1 MANLL
6 VIKQYITNF
15 IGKYEVYLKPLGKFL
30 LAMVAF
36 ITINA
41 KLGYMQKID
50 NFSIV
55 LIAALM
61 CSFMPMNFIVL
72 LSTVFIILHMYALS
86 LECAIVVL
94 VLFVILF
101 LLYFGLSP
109 KDSVVAILTPVL
121 TSMGIPYIMPVAMG
135 LIGGPTSAVSIGCGV
150 IASFVLKTI
159 SANATAL
166 VGMETED
173 MTAKLRFII
182 DAVLNNKII
191 ILLVISFAITL
202 LVVYFVRQLSI
213 DFSWPIA
220 IGAGA
225 IIDAIIVLVGD
236 LAMDSSVSIAGLL
249 IGTILAIGTGFVIQ
263 FFKFNVN
270 YVKTEKVQFEDDD
283 YYYYVKAVPKRTVP
297 VPTRNVKKI
306 NSAKKSGVKRQ

>member
-306 NSAKKSGVKRQ
+306 NSAKKSGVRRQ

>member
-182 DAVLNNKII
+182 DAVLNNKIV

-306 NSAKKSGVKRQ
+306 NSAKKSGVRRQ